1 MEDNVEEKTS
11 MYEVIIKDYIKTM
24 KSQLHIVPITNNIVS
39 AQVLADSKQMDA
51 YGWIWKIFCIFAVKF
66 KLVRYEKDL

>member
-51 YGWIWKIFCIFAVKF
+51 YG
-66 KLVRYEKDL
+66 